1 RDRQRQLPVQEQ
13 LGRTQEQE
21 SQNTCLTRDQSLRD
35 ISLHGSVLDENVG
48 SVLSETQQY
57 AHLMPDAY
65 VEDVKAWWAGGVFGT
80 TATQASVG

>member
-48 SVLSETQQY
+48 SVLSETQQNQDY
-57 AHLMPDAY
+57 GPASRS
-65 VEDVKAWWAGGVFGT
+65 GT
-80 TATQASVG
+80 VASR